1 MKKITYIFVLVAVLF
16 SLAACQPAA
25 AATTDTTA
33 TEAVEE
39 AVPVLTLVSGEQTIT
54 YSLEDLLALP
64 VSEGYG
70 GIKSSTG
77 RITAPEL
84 FTGVALSDL
93 VAQLDGWDETMAL
106 ELTAEDG
113 YAMTYSYDQIM
124 NGDFVTFDPATGDE
138 LQQFN
143 GTLTAILA
151 YSRNGEPLDPDEDGT
166 LRLIVISE
174 ENNQVTDGHWAVKW
188 VNRLEIRPLAEDWT
202 LHLEGAIVDDVDR
215 GTFESGVNPG
225 CHYSEYTDD
234 MAQTWVGI
242 PLYYLVG
249 RVDDDNRHEGD
260 AFNDD
265 VLAAGYTV
273 ELVAADGY
281 SITLDG
287 ATVAYNENLI
297 LAYLV
302 NDNPL
307 NSEDFPLRLVGSDVT
322 SEQSISQVVSI
333 IIHFNQP

>member
-1 MKKITYIFVLVAVLF
+1 MKKVTYIFVLVAVLV
-16 SLAACQPAA
+16 SMAACQPAA
-25 AATTDTTA
+25 ATT
-33 TEAVEE
+33 TEAVETEAVVE
-39 AVPVLTLVSGEQTIT
+39 AVPALTIVSGEQTIAF
-54 YSLEDLLALP
+54 SLEDLQALP

-84 FTGVALSDL
+84 YTGVALSDL

-113 YAMTYSYDQIM
+113 YAMTYSYDQVM
-124 NGDFVTFDPATGDE
+124 NGDFITYDPATGDE
-138 LQQFN
+138 LQQFD

-151 YSRNGEPLDPDEDGT
+151 YARNGEPLDANEEGT

-188 VNRLEIRPLAEDWT
+188 VNHAEIRPLAADWT
-202 LHLEGAIVDDVDR
+202 LHLEGAITDDVDR
-215 GTFESGVNPG
+215 GTFESAANPG
-225 CHYSEYTDD
+225 CHQGEYTDD

-249 RVDDDNRHEGD
+249 RVDDDIRHEGD
-260 AFNDD
+260 SFNDD
-265 VLAAGYTV
+265 ILAAGYTV

-287 ATVAYNENLI
+287 ATVAYNDNLI

-322 SEQSISQVVSI
+322 SE
-333 IIHFNQP
+333 